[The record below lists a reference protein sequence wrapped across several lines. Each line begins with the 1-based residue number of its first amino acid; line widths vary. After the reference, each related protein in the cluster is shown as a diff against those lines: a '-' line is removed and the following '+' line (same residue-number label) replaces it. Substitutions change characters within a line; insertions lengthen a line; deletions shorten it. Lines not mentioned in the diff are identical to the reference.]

1 MAFTPFS
8 DPPLQPTPRS
18 DSAFGW
24 SVPAADQHA
33 LAPPENAT
41 GNSELAAVAAD
52 EVCDRDCTATHPLVA
67 HVPRFSLRTVF
78 IALSVLCA
86 GLALATTLQTVWLV
100 LLLWVSLMVLAHVGG
115 NLSGSSV
122 LRGDRTMD
130 EGPAFISPRVIAAP
144 STHLREK
151 ATFGRKMIIFT
162 ATSAAI
168 GGLIALAYLIFG
180 VKTRPPILGLLVG
193 GVSAAVIGGQVGF
206 LAGSFVNVFRTAFR
220 QASGKLPPSEP
231 L

>member
-1 MAFTPFS
+1 MAFTTIS
-8 DPPLQPTPRS
+8 DQPLQPAARS
-18 DSAFGW
+18 DPAFGW
-24 SVPAADQHA
+24 SVHAAEQHA
-33 LAPPENAT
+33 SPPPANAT
-41 GNSELAAVAAD
+41 RHTGQAQAVAK
-52 EVCDRDCTATHPLVA
+52 EPCDGDCPASNPLVSRA
-67 HVPRFSLRTVF
+67 PRFSLRAVF

-86 GLALATTLQTVWLV
+86 GLALATTLHTVWLI
-100 LLLWVSLMVLAHVGG
+100 LLLWVSLMILAHVGG

-180 VKTRPPILGLLVG
+180 VKSRPPALGLLVG